1 MADAVETVIFAAPN
15 VLWLADGDTGYG
27 KALAVQKTIRAYAR
41 RGAAAVLIEDKVWP
55 RPRASRGAEIKDR
68 GRPTR
73 SSGGR
78 STG

>member
-41 RGAAAVLIEDKVWP
+41 RGGTDVDGLSIFVMSTSTSP
-55 RPRASRGAEIKDR
+55 
-68 GRPTR
+68 GRL
-73 SSGGR
+73 G
-78 STG
+78 